1 LLFSIILRVLLLRL
15 NGDAGIASF
24 GMVFFNLQWE
34 SYAVANNLIGC

>member
-1 LLFSIILRVLLLRL
+1 MLLLRL
-15 NGDAGIASF
+15 NGDAGSAGIASF